1 MSELLPGLQQALT
14 QSIADYSYADPRSKQ
29 SRDGILGP
37 SDLGF
42 CRQKAVLTTRGVE
55 RTDQTNEASARI
67 GTAIHR
73 YLAEAFAAANQGW
86 IADSE
91 KVTATFPS
99 GATISGTP
107 DLICPGENAII
118 DVKTVNS
125 FEWVKRHGSSLNHKY
140 QRHAYALGA
149 MQAGL
154 LDWRDTVYVGNMYI
168 DRSGKEPEPFFIIE
182 EFDTSLTDEIDSWI
196 QDVIYAVKNNEDAS
210 RDVAAAVCEKIC
222 PFFTACRGGLE
233 VHDGQEIIEDVEL
246 LSAVDMYVEA
256 RELERRAASMKAAAA
271 ESLAGVNG
279 TTGTWQ
285 VRWVEVAP
293 TRVESFEKR
302 GYSRLDVRKSRGS
315 A

>member
-1 MSELLPGLQQALT
+1 MSDLLPGLQQALAK
-14 QSIADYSYADPRSKQ
+14 SIADYSYADPRSKQ

-99 GATISGTP
+99 GAVISGTP
-107 DLICPGENAII
+107 DLICRNENAII
-118 DVKTVNS
+118 DVKTVDG
-125 FEWVKRHGSSLNHKY
+125 FEWVRRNGTSLNHKY

-182 EFDTSLTDEIDSWI
+182 EFDTSLTDEIDLWI
-196 QDVIYAVKNNEDAS
+196 QDVIYAVKNGEDGS
-210 RDVAAAVCEKIC
+210 RDIPAAVCEKIC
-222 PFFTACRGGLE
+222 PFFTTCRGGLP
-233 VHDGQEIIEDVEL
+233 VEEGTVIDSPEL
-246 LSAVDMYVEA
+246 IAAVDMYIEA
-256 RELERRAASMKAAAA
+256 RDLEKQAKQMKDEASVIL
-271 ESLAGVNG
+271 SGTNG
-279 TTGTWQ
+279 STGRWQ
-285 VRWVEVAP
+285 VRWVQVPP
-293 TRVESFEKR
+293 TTVESFEKR
-302 GYSRLDVRKSRGS
+302 GYTRLDIRKAR
-315 A
+315 

>member
-1 MSELLPGLQQALT
+1 MLPDLQQRLA
-14 QSIADYSYADPRSKQ
+14 QAIHDYSYADPRSKQ

-42 CRQKAVLTTRGVE
+42 CRQKAVLTTREVQ
-55 RTDQTNEASARI
+55 RTDETNEAAARI

-73 YLAEAFAAANQGW
+73 YVAQAFAQANQGW

-99 GATISGTP
+99 GVAISGTP
-107 DLICPGENAII
+107 DLICPGDNAII
-118 DVKTVNS
+118 DVKTVDG
-125 FEWVKRHGSSLNHKY
+125 FEWVKRQGTSQNHKY

-154 LDWRDTVYVGNMYI
+154 LDGSRTVYVGNMYI

-182 EFDTSLTDEIDSWI
+182 EFDPSLTDEIDSWI
-196 QDVIYAVKNNEDAS
+196 GDVIYAVKNGEDAS
-210 RDVAAAVCEKIC
+210 RDIPAAVCEKIC

-233 VHDGQEIIEDVEL
+233 VYDGQVIIEDSEL
-246 LSAVDMYVEA
+246 IDAIGMYVDA
-256 RELERRAASMKAAAA
+256 RDLEKQAKQMKDEASMRL
-271 ESLAGVNG
+271 SGVNG

-285 VRWVEVAP
+285 VRWVAVSP
-293 TRVESFEKR
+293 TRVEAFDKQ
-302 GYSRLDVRKSRGS
+302 GYSRLDIRKVRRS
-315 A
+315 

>member
-1 MSELLPGLQQALT
+1 MLPDLQQRLT
-14 QSIADYSYADPRSKQ
+14 QTVHNYSYNDPRSKQ

-55 RTDQTNEASARI
+55 RTDETNEASARI

-73 YLAEAFAAANQGW
+73 YLAEAFGQVDGW
-86 IADSE
+86 IADSQ

-99 GATISGTP
+99 GAAISGTP
-107 DLICPGENAII
+107 DLICPDYNAII
-118 DVKTVNS
+118 DVKTVDG
-125 FEWVKRHGSSLNHKY
+125 FEWVKRNGTSLNHKY

-154 LDWRDTVYVGNMYI
+154 LDDSKPVYVGNMYI
-168 DRSGKEPEPFFIIE
+168 DRSGKQSEPFFLIE
-182 EFDTSLTDEIDSWI
+182 EYDESLTSEIDQWI

-210 RDVAAAVCEKIC
+210 RDIPAAVCEKIC
-222 PFFTACRGGLE
+222 PFFTTCRGALE
-233 VHDGQEIIEDVEL
+233 VNDGGEFIDNPEL
-246 LSAVDMYVEA
+246 VTAIDMYVEA
-256 RELERRAASMKAAAA
+256 RDLEKQAKQMKDEASFI
-271 ESLAGVNG
+271 LGGVNG

-293 TRVESFEKR
+293 TMIQAFEKR
-302 GYSRLDVRKSRGS
+302 GYSRLDIRKTRK
-315 A
+315 

>member
-1 MSELLPGLQQALT
+1 MSDLLPGLQQALT
-14 QSIADYSYADPRSKQ
+14 KSIADYSYADPRSKQ

-99 GATISGTP
+99 GAVISGTP
-107 DLICPGENAII
+107 DLICPGDNAII
-118 DVKTVNS
+118 DVKTVDG
-125 FEWVKRHGSSLNHKY
+125 FEWVKRNGTSLNHKY

-196 QDVIYAVKNNEDAS
+196 QDVIYAVKNGEDAS
-210 RDVAAAVCEKIC
+210 RDIASAVCEKIC

-233 VHDGQEIIEDVEL
+233 VHDGSEFIEDPTLVA
-246 LSAVDMYVEA
+246 AVDMYVEA
-256 RELERRAASMKAAAA
+256 REISNQADRMKKEAQQV
-271 ESLAGVNG
+271 LAGING
-279 TTGTWQ
+279 STGTYQ
-285 VRWVEVAP
+285 VRWVEIAP
-293 TRVESFEKR
+293 TVVQSFEKA
-302 GYSRLDVRKSRGS
+302 GYMRMDVRKVRK
-315 A
+315 

>member
-1 MSELLPGLQQALT
+1 MSDLLPGLQQALS
-14 QSIADYSYADPRSKQ
+14 QAIIDYSYADPRSKQ

-42 CRQKAVLTTRGVE
+42 CRQKAVLTTIGVE

-73 YLAEAFAAANQGW
+73 YLAHAFAAANQGW

-99 GATISGTP
+99 GAAISGTP
-107 DLICPGENAII
+107 DLICPADNAII
-118 DVKTVNS
+118 DVKTVDG
-125 FEWVKRHGSSLNHKY
+125 FEWVKRQGTSLNHKY

-154 LDWRDTVYVGNMYI
+154 LDSSKTVYVGNMYI
-168 DRSGKEPEPFFIIE
+168 DRSGKKQEPYFLID
-182 EFDTSLTDEIDSWI
+182 EFDPTLTDEIDSWI
-196 QDVIYAVKNNEDAS
+196 QDVIYAVKNGEDGS
-210 RDVAAAVCEKIC
+210 RDIPAAVCEKIC

-233 VHDGQEIIEDVEL
+233 VHDGQQFIEDEML
-246 LSAVDMYVEA
+246 ISAIDMYVDARDLEKHAKQMKDEA
-256 RELERRAASMKAAAA
+256 SARLS
-271 ESLAGVNG
+271 GING

-285 VRWVEVAP
+285 VRWVEVAS
-293 TRVESFEKR
+293 TRVEAFDKQ
-302 GYSRLDVRKSRGS
+302 GYARLDVRKVRRS
-315 A
+315 

>member
-1 MSELLPGLQQALT
+1 MLPDLQQIIT
-14 QSIADYSYADPRSKQ
+14 KRIDEYSYNDPRSKQ

-55 RTDQTNEASARI
+55 RTDETNEASARI

-73 YLAEAFAAANQGW
+73 YLADAFDGFRPNNW
-86 IADSE
+86 IADSR

-99 GATISGTP
+99 GAVISGTP
-107 DLICPGENAII
+107 DLICADFNII
-118 DVKTVNS
+118 LDIKTVDG
-125 FEWVKRHGSSLNHKY
+125 FEWVKRNGTSLNHKY
-140 QRHAYALGA
+140 QRHTYALGA
-149 MQAGL
+149 IQEGL
-154 LDWRDTVYVGNMYI
+154 LDPSRNLYVGNVYI

-182 EFDTSLTDEIDSWI
+182 RFDESLTDEIDQWI

-210 RDVAAAVCEKIC
+210 RDIPAAVCEKIC

-233 VHDGQEIIEDVEL
+233 VHEGGEFIDNPEL
-246 LSAVDMYVEA
+246 VTAIDMYVEA
-256 RELERRAASMKAAAA
+256 RELEKRAKQMKDEASFI
-271 ESLAGVNG
+271 LGGVNG

-293 TRVESFEKR
+293 TMVEAFEKR
-302 GYSRLDVRKSRGS
+302 GYRRLDIRKTRK
-315 A
+315 

>member
-1 MSELLPGLQQALT
+1 MLPDLQQRLA
-14 QSIADYSYADPRSKQ
+14 QAIHDYSYADPRSKQ

-42 CRQKAVLTTRGVE
+42 CRQKAVLTTREVA
-55 RTDQTNEASARI
+55 RTDETNEAAARI

-73 YLAEAFAAANQGW
+73 YVAQAFAQANQGW

-99 GATISGTP
+99 GVAISGTP
-107 DLICPGENAII
+107 DLICPSDNAII
-118 DVKTVNS
+118 DVKTVDG
-125 FEWVKRHGSSLNHKY
+125 FEWVKRNGTSQNHKY

-154 LDWRDTVYVGNMYI
+154 LDGSQTVYVGNMYI

-182 EFDTSLTDEIDSWI
+182 EFDPSLTGEVDSWI
-196 QDVIYAVKNNEDAS
+196 GDVIYAVKNGEDAS
-210 RDVAAAVCEKIC
+210 RDIPAAVCEKIC

-233 VHDGQEIIEDVEL
+233 VHDGGTLIEDAEL
-246 LSAVDMYVEA
+246 LAAVDMYVEA
-256 RELERRAASMKAAAA
+256 RELSSHAEQMKKEAQRALS
-271 ESLAGVNG
+271 GING
-279 TTGTWQ
+279 STGTYQ

-293 TRVESFEKR
+293 TTIQSFEKA
-302 GYSRLDVRKSRGS
+302 GYLRMDVRKVRK
-315 A
+315 

>member
-1 MSELLPGLQQALT
+1 MSDLLPGLQQALT

-107 DLICPGENAII
+107 DLICPGDNAII
-118 DVKTVNS
+118 DVKTVDG
-125 FEWVKRHGSSLNHKY
+125 FEWVKRNGTSLNHKY

-168 DRSGKEPEPFFIIE
+168 DRSGKEQEPFFIIE

-196 QDVIYAVKNNEDAS
+196 QDVIYAVKNGEDGS
-210 RDVAAAVCEKIC
+210 RDIPAAVCEKIC

-233 VHDGQEIIEDVEL
+233 VHDGSEFIEDPTLVA
-246 LSAVDMYVEA
+246 AVDMYVEA
-256 RELERRAASMKAAAA
+256 REISNQADRMKKEAQQV
-271 ESLAGVNG
+271 LAGING
-279 TTGTWQ
+279 STGTYQ
-285 VRWVEVAP
+285 VRWVEIAP
-293 TRVESFEKR
+293 TVVQSFEKA
-302 GYSRLDVRKSRGS
+302 GYMRMDVRKVRK
-315 A
+315 